1 LISHQV
7 PKQFPSISHQN
18 PFVSIKFP
26 KKSHQILF
34 VLIKFSESSHQ
45 IPLVP
50 INNPSISFCSHQVP
64 KRFPS
69 NFSSSHQNPFVP
81 IEGRQM
87 STKVNGETRERLGQS
102 TKRSVAV
109 RGQAGRGLQ
118 WQADV
123 CPVRQSRKSGISAC
137 QVLWRADLLLAWQSA
152 ALLPECARPK
162 RWKTLNTPHG
172 VLFGALSGPDSAA
185 LRRTVR
191 FCRTV

>member
-1 LISHQV
+1 MISHQV

-69 NFSSSHQNPFVP
+69 NFSCSHQNPFVP
-81 IEGRQM
+81 MALEGRQM
-87 STKVNGETRERLGQS
+87 STKGNGETRERLGQS

-109 RGQAGRGLQ
+109 RGQAGRGATMAGRRL
-118 WQADV
+118 
-123 CPVRQSRKSGISAC
+123 PG
-137 QVLWRADLLLAWQSA
+137 A
-152 ALLPECARPK
+152 AEQKFRNFC
-162 RWKTLNTPHG
+162 
-172 VLFGALSGPDSAA
+172 LSGFVAG
-185 LRRTVR
+185 R
-191 FCRTV
+191 FASRVAVCRASS